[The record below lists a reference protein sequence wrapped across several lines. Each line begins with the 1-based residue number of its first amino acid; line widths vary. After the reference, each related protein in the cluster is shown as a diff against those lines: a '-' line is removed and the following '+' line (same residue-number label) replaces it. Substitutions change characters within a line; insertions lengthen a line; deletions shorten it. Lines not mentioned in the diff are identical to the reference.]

1 MLPSGRRMA
10 QSRRVL
16 PLLLVFLLG
25 VSAAH
30 AASFPPSYRFR
41 TLQGSRVTVY
51 YHQGLETAA
60 REAVALAT
68 EILER
73 HEARYGRRVGRVHI
87 VLADNEDDPNGFATP
102 LPYPLVNVRVV
113 APDGSDEFGN
123 HEGWLR
129 LVLSHELA
137 HVVHLDEARG
147 VMAFGRK
154 LLGRA
159 PFLFPNVL
167 TPTWLVEGLAT
178 YEETET
184 TAFGRGRNPDSRM
197 IVRMSALEDR
207 FLREDEATYGFDSW
221 PSGQAPY
228 LFGEA
233 FLRQLTA
240 NEGEA
245 VVPAL
250 ARKQSGKII
259 PYLDDFTAREV
270 TGATFHAQWEAWA
283 ERSRAACAE
292 EADRLRRDGLTS
304 SRALTTRGVRQWEPR
319 YSPDGSWIAYSSRT
333 LTRFPSIRLVRPDG
347 TGDRHLADRN
357 GGSGLSWTPDGKT
370 IVYAESEVRRFF
382 SVRSDLR
389 AVDVASGRVR
399 KISKGLRARDPDVSP
414 DGASLVFSRHMG
426 DRSELYRIGLDG
438 KGLRALT
445 ESAPG
450 TEWSGPVWRPRGDQV
465 AAARLLPGGWLDVV
479 LVDVATGR
487 ISPLTED
494 RAKDVEPAWTPD
506 GGAVVFR
513 SDRDGR
519 SNLYAVRLDDWR
531 LVRLTSVLGGAF
543 TPSVDP
549 TGREMAFALY
559 SAHGYDVHVAALD
572 VDGAPA
578 AEPFDDPYP
587 PAHAPVTP
595 VDTKDEPY
603 RPLTTLWPRFWS
615 PVAYSSGGEWKIG
628 AATGGS
634 DPLFRHFW
642 GATATHGTE
651 SDRFN
656 WQGFYQYDRFFPTLL
671 LSGEDETDVREE
683 TRVRTRTFNARL
695 TFPVRKT
702 VRSSQ
707 AVSVAWRREQQATL
721 DLSPAERLELG
732 GLEAAWTLSSV
743 KVYPYSIS
751 PVDGSRLRV
760 AYLREDPAFGSDMS
774 LSKTTVDGRLY
785 LRGFGEVD
793 TLVLRGQGGFTRGEP
808 NFRRSFTVGG
818 FPDSSLFDLVDTNMA
833 LLRGY
838 PDDAFAGRA
847 FASANVEYRFPL
859 GHPQRGWRTLPVFL
873 RNLHAA
879 AFFDAAHAWTGEFRM
894 EDVST
899 AAGIALATDT
909 YIGYRLPFTAE
920 VGVGHGFNEKGETRF
935 YFRFDLTF

>member
-1 MLPSGRRMA
+1 MA
-10 QSRRVL
+10 QSPRWL
-16 PLLLVFLLG
+16 PLLLVFLSL
-25 VSAAH
+25 VSTAH

-41 TLQGSRVTVY
+41 AIEGARVTVY
-51 YHQGLETAA
+51 FHQGLETAA

-73 HEARYGRRVGRVHI
+73 HEARYGRKVGRVRI

-102 LPYPLVNVRVV
+102 LPYPLVNVRMV

-123 HEGWLR
+123 HDGWLR

-137 HVVHLDEARG
+137 HVVHLDQARG
-147 VMAFGRK
+147 VMGFGRK

-159 PFLFPNVL
+159 PFLFPNVF
-167 TPTWLVEGLAT
+167 TPTWLIEGLAT
-178 YEETET
+178 YEETQT

-197 IVRMSALEDR
+197 VVRMSALEDR
-207 FLREDEATYGFDSW
+207 FLHEDQATYGFDAW
-221 PSGQAPY
+221 PGGQAPY
-228 LFGEA
+228 LFGEE
-233 FLRQLTA
+233 FLRELTA
-240 NEGEA
+240 KQGEA
-245 VVPAL
+245 VLPAL

-270 TGATFHAQWEAWA
+270 MGSSFHAQWEAWA
-283 ERSRAACAE
+283 DRSRAAAEE
-292 EADRLRRDGLTS
+292 EADGLRRHGITS

-319 YSPDGSWIAYSSRT
+319 FSPDGSWIAYSSRT
-333 LTRFPSIRLVRPDG
+333 LTRFPSIRLVRSDG
-347 TGDRHLADRN
+347 TEDRHLADRN

-370 IVYAESEVRRFF
+370 IVYAEAEVRRFF

-399 KISKGLRARDPDVSP
+399 KVSRGLRARDPDVSP
-414 DGASLVFSRHMG
+414 DGASIVFARQMG
-426 DRSELYRIGLDG
+426 DRSELYSIGLDG
-438 KGLRALT
+438 KDLRALT

-450 TEWSGPVWRPRGDQV
+450 TEWSGPVWSPRGDQV
-465 AAARLLPGGWLDVV
+465 AASRLLPGGWLDVV
-479 LVDVATGR
+479 LVDVATR
-487 ISPLTED
+487 AVSPLTED
-494 RAKDVEPAWTPD
+494 RAKDVEPAWAPD

-519 SNLYAVRLDDWR
+519 SNLYAVRLEDRR
-531 LVRLTSVLGGAF
+531 LVRLTNVLGGAF

-549 TGREMAFALY
+549 SGREVAFSLC
-559 SAHGYDVHVAALD
+559 SSRGYDVHVAALD
-572 VDGAPA
+572 IDGAPA

-595 VDTKDEPY
+595 VDAKDEPY
-603 RPLTTLWPRFWS
+603 RPLGTLWPRFWT
-615 PVAYSSGGEWKIG
+615 PVAYSGGGEWKIG

-642 GATATHGTE
+642 GATATRGTE

-656 WQGFYQYDRFFPTLL
+656 YQGFYQYDRFFPTLL
-671 LSGEDETDVREE
+671 LSGEDTTDVRAE
-683 TRVRTRTFNARL
+683 TRLRTRTFNARL
-695 TFPVRKT
+695 TFPVRRT
-702 VRSSQ
+702 LRSSQ
-707 AVSVAWRREQQATL
+707 SVSVAWRREDQATL
-721 DLSPAERLELG
+721 DLPRNERLGLG

-751 PVDGSRLRV
+751 PVDGTRLRV
-760 AYLREDPAFGSDMS
+760 AYLREDPAFGSDLS
-774 LSKTTVDGRLY
+774 LSKTTLDGRLY
-785 LRGFGEVD
+785 LRAFGEAD
-793 TLVLRGQGGFTRGEP
+793 AFVLRGQGGFTRGEP
-808 NFRRSFTVGG
+808 DFRRSFTVGG
-818 FPDSSLFDLVDTNMA
+818 FPDSGLFDLVDTNMA

-873 RNLHAA
+873 RNLHGTV
-879 AFFDAAHAWTGEFRM
+879 FFDAAHAWTGEFRL

-899 AAGIALATDT
+899 AAGVAVATDT

-920 VGVGHGFNEKGETRF
+920 VGVGHGFDEKGETRV